1 MYIVKNRDPYD
12 NAILLQTNSYIEFC
26 QKGNEKIVNI
36 DNNGIIE
43 PILIQKSFLKTK
55 ITSLILINS

>member
-43 PILIQKSFLKTK
+43 PILINTK
-55 ITSLILINS
+55 IFFENKNNFINSD